1 MRNYLFPNLA
11 VSSVLDLTVDQL
23 RNLHVEALILD
34 VDCTLK
40 EYEKQEPDSEI
51 IEWLNILKEEKFSLC
66 LLSNGIE
73 KRIKPVA
80 DSLQLPYIA
89 KACKPSPKGVRRALD
104 LLAVPAGK
112 AVVVGDQI
120 FADILA
126 GNLAGVFTIL
136 VTPIKPE
143 QEHWFTRIKR
153 PWEKIVL
160 RSFWKKFPDGV
171 WNAESK

>member
-1 MRNYLFPNLA
+1 
-11 VSSVLDLTVDQL
+11 
-23 RNLHVEALILD
+23 
-34 VDCTLK
+34 
-40 EYEKQEPDSEI
+40 
-51 IEWLNILKEEKFSLC
+51 
-66 LLSNGIE
+66 
-73 KRIKPVA
+73 
-80 DSLQLPYIA
+80 
-89 KACKPSPKGVRRALD
+89 VRRALD

-126 GNLAGVFTIL
+126 GNLASVFTIL